1 MSTAQTNKNT
11 GGCLCGAVRYEID
24 GPLRKVVYCH
34 CGQCRKTSGHFVAA
48 TAVDLEHLHITEDAG
63 LSWFESSD
71 IAKRGFCNRCG
82 SSLFWAPAHNK
93 YMAVMAGAIDT
104 PTGLTSRE
112 HIHVADK
119 SDYYELSDGLPQFPQ
134 DHPDLWED
142 NDA

>member
-1 MSTAQTNKNT
+1 MSTAQTNKKT

-48 TAVDLEHLHITEDAG
+48 TAVDLEHLHMTEDGG

-93 YMAVMAGAIDT
+93 YMAVMAGAIDA

-112 HIHVADK
+112 HIHVDDK

>member
-1 MSTAQTNKNT
+1 MNRAKTVQ

-48 TAVDLEHLHITEDAG
+48 TAVDLEHLHMTEDGG

-93 YMAVMAGAIDT
+93 YMAVMAGAIDA

-112 HIHVADK
+112 HIHVDDK

>member
-112 HIHVADK
+112 HIHVDDK

-142 NDA
+142 NDK